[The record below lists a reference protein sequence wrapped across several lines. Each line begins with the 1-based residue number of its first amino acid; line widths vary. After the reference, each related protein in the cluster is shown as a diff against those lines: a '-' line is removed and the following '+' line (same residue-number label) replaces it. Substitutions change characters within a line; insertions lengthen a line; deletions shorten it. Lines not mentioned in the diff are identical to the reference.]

1 MGAQGKFEVYSTPL
15 GPITADKILKY
26 AMELGGRDCGPTVIP
41 SLRMALRWVA
51 LRTNIAMPSIYTA
64 LLTALEKEI
73 FTQRGETT
81 QHHSRRRNRF
91 DGSSWQWKDMSPMK
105 ITPNQLEF

>member
-1 MGAQGKFEVYSTPL
+1 MGAQSKFEVY
-15 GPITADKILKY
+15 PITADKILKY
-26 AMELGGRDCGPTVIP
+26 AMELDGRDCGPTVIP

-64 LLTALEKEI
+64 PLTALEKEI

-91 DGSSWQWKDMSPMK
+91 PSSSSWQWKDMSPMK